1 MADALASGASVRKD
15 VGVQVPPSAPEK
27 VLILIKISIFSFC
40 LLFYRITHSRFSD
53 SEPHICLNLFPQS
66 FDHTEGIG
74 PAPSLAG
81 AYLSYGFPRHH
92 PAGGAPECRFQSLQE
107 IVQADAV
114 FKFTGG

>member
-27 VLILIKISIFSFC
+27 VLILIRNQHFF
-40 LLFYRITHSRFSD
+40 LLSVVYRITNSRFSD

-74 PAPSLAG
+74 SAPPLAG

-92 PAGGAPECRFQSLQE
+92 PAGGAPKCRFQSLQE

>member
-15 VGVQVPPSAPEK
+15 VGVQVPPSAPK
-27 VLILIKISIFSFC
+27 SADFGKNQHFFLLSIVLS
-40 LLFYRITHSRFSD
+40 YYHSRFSD

-66 FDHTEGIG
+66 LDHTEGIG

-92 PAGGAPECRFQSLQE
+92 PAGGAP
-107 IVQADAV
+107 
-114 FKFTGG
+114 K